1 MVQGII
7 AGGSKALRQ
16 SVEGAEDGAEAG
28 ADAIKLHDIKAK
40 DVVVG
45 ISASGTAPF
54 VWGALGEA
62 RRRRA
67 KTILLCFNPHLRVPA
82 SMRPTLLLAVDLGPE
97 VLTGSTRLKAGT
109 ATKLV
114 LNLFSTLA
122 MVQLGKVR
130 SNLMI
135 DLNPSNRKLRQRA
148 VRIVQEL
155 TGATEDL
162 AKRALE
168 KSRWVVKQA
177 VTRL

>member
-1 MVQGII
+1 
-7 AGGSKALRQ
+7 
-16 SVEGAEDGAEAG
+16 
-28 ADAIKLHDIKAK
+28 
-40 DVVVG
+40 
-45 ISASGTAPF
+45 
-54 VWGALGEA
+54 
-62 RRRRA
+62 
-67 KTILLCFNPHLRVPA
+67 
-82 SMRPTLLLAVDLGPE
+82 

-114 LNLFSTLA
+114 LNLFSTLS
-122 MVQLGKVR
+122 MVHLGKVQ

-148 VRIVQEL
+148 VRIVKDL

-177 VTRL
+177 VISLE